1 MYKRYLDVTRFFFFS
16 FSALGSAIKTA
27 VFLSSLPQSSLQHD
41 LSALYGSNFDKNKWP
56 LILNDIKTNISLS
69 EESLKSA
76 RISKLNNMPEW
87 ELEEIEH
94 EKNYA
99 KNNQKQIDK
108 NKV

>member
-1 MYKRYLDVTRFFFFS
+1 M
-16 FSALGSAIKTA
+16 
-27 VFLSSLPQSSLQHD
+27 SSLPQSSLQHD
-41 LSALYGSNFDKNKWP
+41 LSVLYGTNFDKDKWP
-56 LILNDIKTNISLS
+56 SILNDIKANISLS

-99 KNNQKQIDK
+99 KNNRNHIDK